1 MTHSTETE
9 RGIVECF
16 AKAGIRERSA
26 RLVMARVANETN
38 RTDELTTVRVVL
50 FFNTLSLGRLEI
62 KVVRLIEVVAAR
74 RLRLVSLKCR
84 VRVENGTVVGSTWPW
99 RCHLASYSHQP
110 SLTRMRYMAGMWTG
124 TALVYD
130 ACPTELAQYF
140 RELR

>member
-16 AKAGIRERSA
+16 AKAGIRERPA
-26 RLVMARVANETN
+26 RFAMGRMVLGTSGD
-38 RTDELTTVRVVL
+38 DELTTVRAVL
-50 FFNTLSLGRLEI
+50 LLNTFLPGRLEI

-74 RLRLVSLKCR
+74 RLRLVSLECR
-84 VRVENGTVVGSTWPW
+84 VRMENGIVTGSTWPW
-99 RCHLASYSHQP
+99 RHYLASYSHQP